1 MVSEVNGPRIRCA
14 NFLLMNCEMTKIL
27 SNPGMNMKNQPYSKT
42 CHHPI
47 PTQTN
52 PLAEKNT
59 LRALIL
65 TAAMMVIEIIGGWY
79 YNSMA
84 LLADGWHMS
93 SHVVALGLALFAY
106 VIARKLAQ
114 DGRFSFG
121 VWKIEVLGGYTS
133 AILLLLVA
141 VTMLYQ
147 SAERLIAPVAIHYN
161 EAITLAIVGLLVNLI
176 CAWWLKDGHH
186 HDEHDVH
193 HGDEHTHHHEHS
205 HDHEDLNLRA
215 AYMHVVADA
224 ATSVLAIIALFG
236 GKLLGADWLDPV
248 MGIIGGV
255 LVAIW
260 AVGLLRISS
269 RALLDAEMDA
279 PVVKE
284 IYEVIAASPVPA
296 KIHDLHAW
304 RVGRNQYACVL
315 SLTTQANVDA
325 EFFKQQL
332 RIHEELVH
340 ITIELVIVQAE

>member
-1 MVSEVNGPRIRCA
+1 M
-14 NFLLMNCEMTKIL
+14 LMT
-27 SNPGMNMKNQPYSKT
+27 NQAYFKT

-59 LRALIL
+59 RRALML
-65 TAAMMVIEIIGGWY
+65 TAAMMLIEIIGGWY

-93 SHVVALGLALFAY
+93 SHVVALGLALLAY

-141 VTMLYQ
+141 VTMFYQ
-147 SAERLIAPVAIHYN
+147 SAARLITPVAIHYN
-161 EAITLAIVGLLVNLI
+161 EAIVLAIVGLLVNLI

-186 HDEHDVH
+186 H
-193 HGDEHTHHHEHS
+193 HHEHDHEDAHAHAHHHHHS
-205 HDHEDLNLRA
+205 HGHEDLNLRA

-236 GKLLGADWLDPV
+236 GKLFGADWLDPV
-248 MGIIGGV
+248 MGIVGGV
-255 LVAIW
+255 LVAVW
-260 AVGLLRISS
+260 ALGLLRTSG

-279 PVVKE
+279 PVVEE
-284 IYEVIAASPVPA
+284 IREVIAASAVPA
-296 KIHDLHAW
+296 EIRDLHVW

-315 SLTTQANVDA
+315 SLTTQADVDA
-325 EFFKQQL
+325 EFFKQQVQV
-332 RIHEELVH
+332 HDELVH
-340 ITIELVIVQAE
+340 ITVEIAKS

>member
-1 MVSEVNGPRIRCA
+1 
-14 NFLLMNCEMTKIL
+14 MTA
-27 SNPGMNMKNQPYSKT
+27 PHHKT

-47 PTQTN
+47 QPQTN

-59 LRALIL
+59 LRALVL
-65 TAAMMVIEIIGGWY
+65 TAVMMVIEIIGGWY

-106 VIARKLAQ
+106 VIARRLAQ

-141 VTMLYQ
+141 VMMFYQ

-186 HDEHDVH
+186 H
-193 HGDEHTHHHEHS
+193 HHEHS
-205 HDHEDLNLRA
+205 HDNSHHHEHTHAHNHEDLNLRA

-236 GKLLGADWLDPV
+236 GKLFGADWLDPV
-248 MGIIGGV
+248 MGIVGGI
-255 LVAIW
+255 LVAVW
-260 AVGLLRISS
+260 AAGLLHTSG

-279 PVVKE
+279 PVVEE
-284 IYEVIAASPVPA
+284 IREVIAASPIPA
-296 KIHDLHAW
+296 EIRDLHVW

-315 SLTTQANVDA
+315 SLAIHTHVDA

-332 RIHEELVH
+332 RVHEELVH
-340 ITIELVIVQAE
+340 ITIETIMLHSQ

>member
-1 MVSEVNGPRIRCA
+1 
-14 NFLLMNCEMTKIL
+14 MT
-27 SNPGMNMKNQPYSKT
+27 NQPYAKT

-47 PTQTN
+47 ATQTN

-141 VTMLYQ
+141 VTMFYQ
-147 SAERLIAPVAIHYN
+147 SAARLITPVAIHYN

-186 HDEHDVH
+186 HGHEHHH
-193 HGDEHTHHHEHS
+193 HGHGHHHADGHAHHHEHS
-205 HDHEDLNLRA
+205 HAHADLNLRA

-236 GKLLGADWLDPV
+236 GKLFGADWLDPV
-248 MGIIGGV
+248 MGIVGGV
-255 LVAIW
+255 LVAVW
-260 AVGLLRISS
+260 ALGLLRTSG

-279 PVVKE
+279 PVVEE
-284 IYEVIAASPVPA
+284 IREVIAAGAVPA
-296 KIHDLHAW
+296 EIRDLHVW

-315 SLTTQANVDA
+315 SLTTPADVDA
-325 EFFKQQL
+325 EFFKQQVQV
-332 RIHEELVH
+332 HEELVH
-340 ITIELVIVQAE
+340 ITIEIVKN

>member
-1 MVSEVNGPRIRCA
+1 MP
-14 NFLLMNCEMTKIL
+14 MT
-27 SNPGMNMKNQPYSKT
+27 NQTHFKT

-59 LRALIL
+59 RRALML
-65 TAAMMVIEIIGGWY
+65 TAAMMLIEIIGGWY

-147 SAERLIAPVAIHYN
+147 SAARLITPEAIHYN
-161 EAITLAIVGLLVNLI
+161 EAIALAIVGLLVNLI

-186 HDEHDVH
+186 HHHEHDH
-193 HGDEHTHHHEHS
+193 AHHHEHS
-205 HDHEDLNLRA
+205 YAHEDLNLRA

-236 GKLLGADWLDPV
+236 GKLFGADWLDPL
-248 MGIIGGV
+248 MGIVGGV
-255 LVAIW
+255 LVAVW
-260 AVGLLRISS
+260 ALGLLRTSGL
-269 RALLDAEMDA
+269 ALLDAEMDA
-279 PVVKE
+279 PVVEE
-284 IYEVIAASPVPA
+284 IREVIAGSAVPA
-296 KIHDLHAW
+296 EIRDLHVW

-315 SLTTQANVDA
+315 ALTTQADVDA

-332 RIHEELVH
+332 HVHEELVH
-340 ITIELVIVQAE
+340 ITIEIVKSRAQ

>member
-1 MVSEVNGPRIRCA
+1 M
-14 NFLLMNCEMTKIL
+14 FMT
-27 SNPGMNMKNQPYSKT
+27 NQHYSKT
-42 CHHPI
+42 CLHPI
-47 PTQTN
+47 QTQTN

-59 LRALIL
+59 LRAVIL
-65 TAAMMVIEIIGGWY
+65 TAVMMVVEILGGWY

-141 VTMLYQ
+141 VAMFYQ
-147 SAERLIAPVAIHYN
+147 SAARLIAPVAIHYN
-161 EAITLAIVGLLVNLI
+161 EAIILAGVGLLVNLI

-186 HDEHDVH
+186 HHHEHD
-193 HGDEHTHHHEHS
+193 HHHEHS
-205 HDHEDLNLRA
+205 HDHHHHEHTHGHEDLNLRA

-236 GKLLGADWLDPV
+236 GKLLGANWLDPV
-248 MGIIGGV
+248 MGIVGGV
-255 LVAIW
+255 LVAVW
-260 AVGLLRISS
+260 ALGLLRTSG

-279 PVVKE
+279 PVVEE
-284 IYEVIAASPVPA
+284 IREVVAASPVPA
-296 KIHDLHAW
+296 EIRDLHVW

-315 SLTTQANVDA
+315 SLITNANADA

-332 RIHEELVH
+332 KVHEELVH
-340 ITIELVIVQAE
+340 ITIELTKA